1 MADILLFCAEIED
14 KLEAC
19 RNEIQML
26 LRPLGWKNMLSE
38 MIQGLSWRLA
48 AANISKWGILS
59 SVNYLLHVR
68 SWRSRGSR
76 PKGAPKGDNSD
87 WLLLSSKAVA
97 RWWTYACSGRT
108 YFSRDEEAMFE
119 FLGVQASLYRPWC
132 KWCGTSMSQT
142 SFRRFSSCSLWCN
155 IWIFD

>member
-1 MADILLFCAEIED
+1 MADILLFCAEIKD

-26 LRPLGWKNMLSE
+26 LRPVGWKKMLSE

-108 YFSRDEEAMFE
+108 YIFQEMKRLCSNFQE
-119 FLGVQASLYRPWC
+119 FKLLFIGCDANGAAHRCARQVLGVLVHAR
-132 KWCGTSMSQT
+132 
-142 SFRRFSSCSLWCN
+142 
-155 IWIFD
+155 